1 MIFRAKASFL
11 ISTLDLMSHLQIYI
25 RKNSSQRKSFLYK
38 CSRYLRRLFSK
49 LRFLK
54 GIRCRLSKDLNNDEI
69 VNVLFPSEPEIEKID
84 WLAILKEGEPEP
96 QPLGSESELSD
107 WSDLSTNEASAADR
121 LKEVDED
128 KEDAANYSVLG
139 SKISSSAI
147 GKCKLVVF
155 SWLYSARVL
164 TIILKMIKLND
175 IFA

>member
-1 MIFRAKASFL
+1 M
-11 ISTLDLMSHLQIYI
+11 
-25 RKNSSQRKSFLYK
+25 
-38 CSRYLRRLFSK
+38 
-49 LRFLK
+49 
-54 GIRCRLSKDLNNDEI
+54 
-69 VNVLFPSEPEIEKID
+69 LFPSEPEIEKID